1 VASRSDLSVGVV
13 CVLLGAASA
22 AWLVADLLAGERTN
36 AFQVLARVVSA
47 LFWLSLAAVALS
59 DRLAVAG
66 WRTAAGSV
74 AALFGCLM
82 LGLLLTPDDFVNT
95 TAKGP
100 RTPDQ
105 ARALGVVLAALVGGS
120 GCWVAWWV
128 RRRSGR

>member
-1 VASRSDLSVGVV
+1 VPSRSDLAVGVV
-13 CVLLGAASA
+13 CVLLGAAA
-22 AWLVADLLAGERTN
+22 ATWLVTDLIAGERTN

-66 WRTAAGSV
+66 WRTAAASV

-100 RTPDQ
+100 HSADQ
-105 ARALGVVLAALVGGS
+105 ARALGLVLAALVVGS
-120 GCWVAWWV
+120 GGWVAWRF
-128 RRRSGR
+128 RRRSGH